1 MAPLSIIS
9 RARWGARYERGFG
22 PAPLPAS
29 EVWLHHSVTSAPSAD
44 LAREAAAMRV
54 LEDIGEQRFGRG
66 ISYTFAVMP
75 SGRIYEGHG
84 VDRVGAHTANRN
96 TIARAIVLVGNYEA
110 QQVTDAQVHAV
121 AALLQHGQ
129 SSGWWR
135 QARLNGGHRQAPGA
149 QTACPGR
156 NAMAV
161 IPRINQLAAGAPVG
175 AVPAPP
181 ADEEEDMF
189 KFMKGDSR
197 TPIPGSGNTFG
208 DVVFKVEYVHDF
220 AAIAVR
226 TRVPNPREPGF
237 RAYLASGGKVY
248 EVPQTILDAIPDKET
263 LRAGNGVE
271 TTRSSENVNGEAVD
285 ADNNG
290 NNGNA
295 EGENADWA
303 TFWASAQA

>member
-1 MAPLSIIS
+1 MAPLSIVS
-9 RARWGARYERGFG
+9 RARWGARHERGFG

-29 EVWLHHSVTSAPSAD
+29 EVWLHHSVTSAPSSD
-44 LAREAAAMRV
+44 PAREAAAMRV

-110 QQVTDAQVHAV
+110 QEVTEAQVRAV
-121 AALLQHGQ
+121 AALLQHGR

-161 IPRINQLAAGAPVG
+161 IPRINQLAAGEPVG
-175 AVPAPP
+175 AVPVPP
-181 ADEEEDMF
+181 DEEEDMF

-197 TPIPGSGNTFG
+197 TPIPGSDDTYG
-208 DVVFKVEYVHDF
+208 DVVFKVEYAHDF
-220 AAIAVR
+220 TAIAVR

-248 EVPQTILDAIPDKET
+248 EVPQSVLDAIPDKAT
-263 LRAGNGVE
+263 LLTRVDGGDEVTEERAGTENDDGERVE
-271 TTRSSENVNGEAVD
+271 EQD
-285 ADNNG
+285 A
-290 NNGNA
+290 
-295 EGENADWA
+295 EWA